1 MKFPFLQDKNNE
13 KIKSVNINKIDA
25 NPYQPRT
32 DFDEKSLKDLA
43 ESIDN
48 FGIIQPLTIR
58 PKGEEYELIAGE
70 RRLKAAKLAG
80 LNEVPVIIKDFDNQE
95 TAEIALVE
103 NLQRKDLDFLEEAH
117 AYEQLLNEFDLTQG
131 ELAKKIGK
139 SQSTIANKLRILN
152 LDLDIQKKAKNPHVS
167 ERHTRILLKIDEKE
181 IQKEILNKIINDKL
195 TVRETEKI
203 VNDLF
208 KDKEKKKKNNIKTAF
223 KDLKP
228 FTNSLNKTINE
239 MKKAGLEFEVNKNKN
254 KDYIEYN
261 IKLPRKRGEQGGQ

>member
-1 MKFPFLQDKNNE
+1 MKFPFLKDENNNN
-13 KIKSVNINKIDA
+13 KIKSVAISKIIS

-32 DFDEKSLKDLA
+32 GFDQESLKDLA

-80 LNEVPVIIKDFDNQE
+80 LAEVPVIIKDFDNQE

-117 AYEQLLNEFDLTQG
+117 AYEQLLEEFNLTQS
-131 ELAKKIGK
+131 ELAKRIGK

-152 LDLDIQKKAKNPHVS
+152 LDIDIQKIIKNPNIS
-167 ERHTRILLKIDEKE
+167 ERHARVLLKIKEKE
-181 IQKEILNKIINDKL
+181 KQKEIANKIISEKL
-195 TVRETEKI
+195 TVRETEKVI
-203 VNDLF
+203 KKHL
-208 KDKEKKKKNNIKTAF
+208 KEKGNQERQKIKTVY
-223 KDLKP
+223 KNLRP
-228 FTNSLNKTINE
+228 FSFI
-239 MKKAGLEFEVNKNKN
+239 
-254 KDYIEYN
+254 D
-261 IKLPRKRGEQGGQ
+261 

>member
-1 MKFPFLQDKNNE
+1 MKFPFLHDKKNNSKVE
-13 KIKSVNINKIDA
+13 SVAIDKIIS

-58 PKGEEYELIAGE
+58 SQGEEYELIAGE

-80 LNEVPVIIKDFDNQE
+80 LNKVPAIIKDFDNQE

-117 AYEQLLNEFDLTQG
+117 AYEQLLSEFDLTQG

-139 SQSTIANKLRILN
+139 SQSTIANKLRILK
-152 LDLDIQKKAKNPHVS
+152 LDINIQKKLKNPQVS
-167 ERHTRILLKIDEKE
+167 ERHARILLKINDNEK
-181 IQKEILNKIINDKL
+181 QKEIIKKIINEKL
-195 TVRETEKI
+195 TVRDTEKI
-203 VNDLF
+203 VNGFLN
-208 KDKEKKKKNNIKTAF
+208 KEKKEKRNRVKTAF
-223 KDLKP
+223 KNLRP

-239 MKKAGLEFEVNKNKN
+239 MKEAGLEVEVSKNKN
-254 KDYIEYN
+254 EDYIEYN
-261 IKLPRKRGEQGGQ
+261 IKLPRKRGE

>member
-1 MKFPFLQDKNNE
+1 MKFPFMKDKNN
-13 KIKSVNINKIDA
+13 NKIETVDIDKIIS

-32 DFDEKSLKDLA
+32 DFDEESLKDLA

-58 PKGEEYELIAGE
+58 SQGEEYELIAGE

-117 AYEQLLNEFDLTQG
+117 AYEQLLDEFDLTQG
-131 ELAKKIGK
+131 ELAKRIGK
-139 SQSTIANKLRILN
+139 SQSTIANKLRILK
-152 LDLDIQKKAKNPHVS
+152 LDIDIQRKIKNPQVS
-167 ERHTRILLKIDEKE
+167 ERHARILLKIKDKNK
-181 IQKEILNKIINDKL
+181 QKEIVNRIIDEKL

-203 VNDLF
+203 V
-208 KDKEKKKKNNIKTAF
+208 KKFLNTKNNKKNNVKTAF
-223 KDLKP
+223 KNLRP

-239 MKKAGLEFEVNKNKN
+239 MKKAGLEVEVSKNKN
-254 KDYIEYN
+254 EEYIEYN